1 MNHKLVAALP
11 FVILV
16 SLALG
21 ACSSP
26 DTAAISSPATAET
39 VAPTTTLA
47 TAQATATPPAPA
59 QGQALP
65 KDFSGQNAYR
75 HVQHLAETI
84 GSRPTG
90 TSQEQA
96 AADYVAG
103 QLRGYGYRVE
113 QPPFEFE
120 YYDDRGASLTLVVP
134 STNSIANHTL
144 ASSPGGDVTGAL
156 VGAGIG
162 RPEDSPPQGLAGQ
175 IALVER
181 GTLRFSEK
189 VTNAANAGAV
199 GVVVYNNVSGEF
211 RGSLGEQGQI
221 PAVGISQEDGKWLM
235 TLLQQG
241 QVTVHLKVDAGQR
254 TVQSRNVVARAGDT
268 CRVIVGGHYDSVP
281 EGPGANDN
289 ASGVATAIEVARVMR
304 GQAEARGLCFVAFGG
319 EELGLWGSRKFVESL
334 NEDARSNIVAML
346 NMDMVGVGDRWRI
359 SGSADLLDLTSTVSQ
374 GLGIEV
380 RPFEGGTRSGGGSDH
395 APFLAAGIRAVF
407 IHRLDDPN
415 YHTANDTAEHV
426 DPAALEAAGRMVVGI
441 INQVATAH

>member
-1 MNHKLVAALP
+1 MNRKAYAV
-11 FVILV
+11 FSIIILV

-26 DTAAISSPATAET
+26 DTAPISSPATAAT
-39 VAPTTTLA
+39 VAPTTTSA
-47 TAQATATPPAPA
+47 TAQATATPPALA

-65 KDFSGQNAYR
+65 QSFSGQEAYR
-75 HVQHLAETI
+75 HIQYLAETI

-96 AADYVAG
+96 AADYIAG

-113 QPPFEFE
+113 QQRFEFE
-120 YYDDRGASLTLVVP
+120 HYDDRGGSLALLTP

-144 ASSPGGDVTGAL
+144 ASSPTGDVTGAL
-156 VGAGIG
+156 VAAGIG
-162 RPEDSPPQGLAGQ
+162 RPEDFPPQGLAGQ

-189 VTNAANAGAV
+189 VANAANAGAV

-211 RGSLGEQGQI
+211 RGSLGEQGSI
-221 PAVGISQEDGKWLM
+221 PVVGITQEDGQRLM
-235 TLLQQG
+235 ALLQQG

-254 TVQSRNVVARAGDT
+254 VIQSQNVVAKTGDT

-289 ASGVATAIEVARVMR
+289 ASGTATAMEVARGMR
-304 GQAEARGLCFVAFGG
+304 GQAEAQGLCFVAFGG
-319 EELGLWGSRKFVESL
+319 EELGLWGSRKFVEALS
-334 NEDARSNIVAML
+334 EDARSKLVAMINL
-346 NMDMVGVGDRWRI
+346 DMVGVGDRWRI
-359 SGSADLLDLTSTVSQ
+359 TGSTNLQDLTSTVSQ

-380 RPFEGGTRSGGGSDH
+380 RPFEGSTRAGGGSDH
-395 APFLAAGIRAVF
+395 APFLAAGIPAVF

-415 YHTANDTAEHV
+415 YHTTNDTAEHV
-426 DPAALEAAGRMVVGI
+426 DPAALEAASRMVVGML
-441 INQVATAH
+441 NQLATAR